1 VRDASVSLPPPRT
14 LFCLCHRHHPHER
27 KTGTAPQLLPLYYFF
42 SFFFN
47 PDSTTLALLISPWRA
62 IHIHLVR
69 RFFPFGVSVDSSMK

>member
-1 VRDASVSLPPPRT
+1 MRQSLSHHHEPCSACVIAITRTREKLEPR
-14 LFCLCHRHHPHER
+14 LNYY
-27 KTGTAPQLLPLYYFF
+27 LYTTSFP
-42 SFFFN
+42 FFFN